1 MTMIEK
7 WRKNMDKEGSCA
19 ALLTN
24 LSEVSACIVHYF
36 LVAQLGVYGFP

>member
-1 MTMIEK
+1 
-7 WRKNMDKEGSCA
+7 MDKKYGKGGSCA

-24 LSEVSACIVHYF
+24 LSEVSACIVHDV